1 MCKRN
6 IFYISKTYTKYHNN
20 YQTLK
25 QTHCVNTIFVKV
37 LILYSSLHIALFKFK
52 PSWGKIFTDQT
63 KGIIFEY
70 YIRGYKFKVI
80 VQRFLDSDPKSNCF
94 SKRSLYEPQFID
106 LR

>member
-63 KGIIFEY
+63 KGIIFE
-70 YIRGYKFKVI
+70 
-80 VQRFLDSDPKSNCF
+80 
-94 SKRSLYEPQFID
+94 RSLGVRVSVKPGDDFKKINRKRKVPCPEGLALSFT
-106 LR
+106 

>member
-80 VQRFLDSDPKSNCF
+80 VQ
-94 SKRSLYEPQFID
+94 
-106 LR
+106 